1 MVVKTRYTDANKV
14 KRRLWGEAM
23 GTILP
28 FARPHAYYFFF
39 NSKYFFVVEISSWS
53 PCKGESLYAK
63 VFLTGVTE
71 INLYLAIKAE
81 DTPVQNQPQS
91 KPVQHH
97 QQPPR
102 NFVQI

>member
-14 KRRLWGEAM
+14 KRRLWGEA
-23 GTILP
+23 GGRSFHSPGRTLTI
-28 FARPHAYYFFF
+28 FFF
-39 NSKYFFVVEISSWS
+39 NSKYFFFVEIPSWS
-53 PCKGESLYAK
+53 PCKGESVYAK

-71 INLYLAIKAE
+71 INSYLAIKAE